1 MTKKT
6 SHVLFYVAL
15 ILTPVIALFPQNLLV
30 KMSLMSSS
38 VADRRIIPLL
48 ILINLL
54 VGAGCALVGVN
65 YRRYVNTPVRVI
77 TALWAVLSLLTFAV
91 VLLPVSRL
99 GVVLSQFYTDRTYL
113 IFGVYL
119 VLLFVSFVPNN
130 RQAGEQAA
138 D

>member
-6 SHVLFYVAL
+6 SRVLFYVAL
-15 ILTPVIALFPQNLLV
+15 ILTPVVALFPQNLLV

-38 VADRRIIPLL
+38 VADRRIIPLM

-54 VGAGCALVGVN
+54 VGAGCALVGVD

-77 TALWAVLSLLTFAV
+77 TALWALLSLLTLV
-91 VLLPVSRL
+91 MVLLPISGL

-113 IFGVYL
+113 VFGVYL
-119 VLLFVSFVPNN
+119 VLLLVSFAPNN
-130 RQAGEQAA
+130 SQTGEQAA
-138 D
+138 E